1 MQTTDP
7 AIPFTREAHEQLVK
21 EKQRLT
27 IELEAVK
34 ERVRVAR
41 EMGDLSENG
50 AYHYGKFE
58 LGSISRQLRQVVYQL
73 KHGYILSTK
82 TNDRVNVGNVV
93 TISDANRSVDYRIV
107 SAYEADPRKGK
118 ISQESPIG
126 QALLGKKVGDTITIT
141 LPSGEKTYRVEK
153 ITV

>member
-1 MQTTDP
+1 MLKQDP
-7 AIPFTREAHEQLVK
+7 AIPFTQEAHDHLRK
-21 EKQRLT
+21 ELQRLT
-27 IELEAVK
+27 VELEAVK

-58 LGSISRQLRQVVYQL
+58 LGSVSRQLRQIQYQL
-73 KHGYILSTK
+73 KHGYILSTTTSDYVK
-82 TNDRVNVGNVV
+82 VGNVV
-93 TISDANRSVDYRIV
+93 TISHAGDQVEYRIV

-126 QALLGKKVGDTITIT
+126 QALLGKKVGDTITIA
-141 LPSGEKTYRVEK
+141 LPAGEQTYRLEK

>member
-1 MQTTDP
+1 MQKQDP
-7 AIPFTREAHEQLVK
+7 AIPFTRDAHEHLVK
-21 EKQRLT
+21 ELDRLT

-58 LGSISRQLRQVVYQL
+58 LGSVGRQLRHVQYQL
-73 KHGYILSTK
+73 KHGYILSTTTSDK
-82 TNDRVNVGNVV
+82 VRVGNVV
-93 TISDANRSVDYRIV
+93 TISDDHQQVHYRIV

-118 ISQESPIG
+118 ISLESPIG
-126 QALLGKKVGDTITIT
+126 QALLGKKVGETITIL
-141 LPSGEKTYRVEK
+141 LPTGEKSYRIEK
-153 ITV
+153 IEV

>member
-1 MQTTDP
+1 MQKQDP

-21 EKQRLT
+21 ELGRLT
-27 IELEAVK
+27 TELEAVK

-58 LGSISRQLRQVVYQL
+58 LGSISRQLRQIQYQL
-73 KHGYILSTK
+73 KYGYILSTT
-82 TNDRVNVGNVV
+82 TNDKIRVGNVV
-93 TISDANRSVDYRIV
+93 TISHDHQSVVYRIV

-126 QALLGKKVGDTITIT
+126 QALLGKSVGDTITIS
-141 LPSGEKTYRVEK
+141 LPTGEKSYRVEK
-153 ITV
+153 IAI

>member
-1 MQTTDP
+1 MLKQDP
-7 AIPFTREAHEQLVK
+7 TIPFTKEAHEQLVK
-21 EKQRLT
+21 ELHRLT

-58 LGSISRQLRQVVYQL
+58 LGSISRQLRQIQYQL
-73 KHGYILSTK
+73 KHGYILSTTMSDK
-82 TNDRVNVGNVV
+82 VRVGNVV
-93 TISDANRSVDYRIV
+93 TISQAGVTVDYRIV

-126 QALLGKKVGDTITIT
+126 QALLGKKVGDTITIM
-141 LPSGEKTYRVEK
+141 LPAGEKTYSVEK